1 MAFDHRHSR
10 DSRLQGSPQYVPYTQ
25 GCTQKLSRIGEW
37 TQVDFVG
44 LLTAGC
50 TRSMHNARQIYRYS
64 GDMHTLFRDWNCA
77 FCHNLDIFFPTL
89 HNDLKHVITT
99 LAQILIGKNAL
110 LTHPVVRLGL
120 DNFITIIVL
129 DTRLVDTF
137 VKKKK
142 KNVFNRHAMSTDKQ
156 TCTCILVKCCE
167 SIYHYR
173 HIFERN
179 WYKKKKNIFEDQ
191 YGLWPLLRLMKPHI
205 FVHKFVFSK
214 RWDRSSLNP
223 VCPNS
228 LKTMITPYWGVH
240 RLCIN
245 ITMIGRI
252 QACQQS
258 AVPRSTQTA

>member
-142 KNVFNRHAMSTDKQ
+142 KLFLIGMPWAQTNKHVHVSWWNVVSLYIIIDTYLKEIGTKKRRTFLKTNMV
-156 TCTCILVKCCE
+156 CGL
-167 SIYHYR
+167 YLGWWN
-173 HIFERN
+173 HIFLYIN
-179 WYKKKKNIFEDQ
+179 
-191 YGLWPLLRLMKPHI
+191 
-205 FVHKFVFSK
+205 
-214 RWDRSSLNP
+214 
-223 VCPNS
+223 
-228 LKTMITPYWGVH
+228 
-240 RLCIN
+240 LCFPKGG
-245 ITMIGRI
+245 TE
-252 QACQQS
+252 AH
-258 AVPRSTQTA
+258 